1 MMLNSVQNEMQLQ
14 QKTAVAL
21 EKLPRQSHFN
31 QHSFHNTR
39 VMITVTNRFNPLV
52 STAALLLALS
62 QPLATA
68 QADEQAV
75 PAAAPA
81 PAAQPAPAPEAAP
94 SFAETARAQADA
106 RRAEMNEQR
115 KQRYNELR
123 ARAAE
128 IGMDMPEQAPWEMPF
143 PAVDDAAMKQ
153 WQNEVQMRRQ
163 ERQEQQEKMRNMT
176 PEERRAQ
183 HEQRWKRMQDEAA
196 ARGMEVPPMPNWEE
210 VEKRHQEMNDRFD
223 QYRKTVEQFSDEQRE
238 AARAVFGRSARHQM
252 RDLPCNCP
260 EVNAPQRPP
269 MQMMPAP
276 AAPAAPA
283 PAH

>member
-1 MMLNSVQNEMQLQ
+1 M
-14 QKTAVAL
+14 
-21 EKLPRQSHFN
+21 
-31 QHSFHNTR
+31 
-39 VMITVTNRFNPLV
+39 V

-62 QPLATA
+62 QPLFTA

-75 PAAAPA
+75 PAAASA
-81 PAAQPAPAPEAAP
+81 PAAQPAPAAPEAVP
-94 SFAETARAQADA
+94 SFAEAARAQAEA
-106 RRAEMNEQR
+106 RRAAMNEQR

-143 PAVDDAAMKQ
+143 PAIDDAAMKQ
-153 WQNEVQMRRQ
+153 WQNEVKLRQQ
-163 ERQEQQEKMRNMT
+163 ERLEQQEKMRNMT

-183 HEQRWKRMQDEAA
+183 HEQRWKQMQDEAA
-196 ARGMEVPPMPNWEE
+196 ARGMEMPPMPNWEE

-238 AARAVFGRSARHQM
+238 AARAVFGRSARSHA

-260 EVNAPQRPP
+260 EMNAPPRPP
-269 MQMMPAP
+269 MPMMPPLSAPTAP
-276 AAPAAPA
+276 AAPVPA
-283 PAH
+283 Q

>member
-1 MMLNSVQNEMQLQ
+1 
-14 QKTAVAL
+14 
-21 EKLPRQSHFN
+21 
-31 QHSFHNTR
+31 
-39 VMITVTNRFNPLV
+39 MITVTNRFNPLV

-62 QPLATA
+62 QPLLTA

-81 PAAQPAPAPEAAP
+81 PAVQPAPAAAPEAAP
-94 SFAETARAQADA
+94 SFAEAARAKSDA
-106 RRAEMNEQR
+106 RRAAMDEQR

-153 WQNEVQMRRQ
+153 WQDEMQTRRQ
-163 ERQEQQEKMRNMT
+163 ERLEQQEKMRNMT
-176 PEERRAQ
+176 PDERRAQ
-183 HEQRWKRMQDEAA
+183 HEQRWKKMQDDAA
-196 ARGMEVPPMPNWEE
+196 ARGMEMPAMPNWEE

-238 AARAVFGRSARHQM
+238 AAKAVFGRSARSHQ
-252 RDLPCNCP
+252 RELPCNCP
-260 EVNAPQRPP
+260 EMDAPRRPQMP
-269 MQMMPAP
+269 MPMMPQPPMPAP
-276 AAPAAPA
+276 AAPAPA
-283 PAH
+283 Q